1 MAKKRLTHI
10 DIGGKIIKIREQKK
24 GDFISLT
31 DMVQGFEGDV
41 GLIEKWLRNKNTI
54 EFLGI
59 WEKLNNPYFSLSEFE
74 GIYNDA
80 GTNRFMLSVKKW
92 VEETGAI
99 GIEAR
104 SGRYGGTY
112 AHKDIAIQ
120 FASWLSPTFYL
131 YLVTEF
137 QRLKE
142 EEAQRQN
149 LEWDVRRIMAKANYR
164 IHTEAVR
171 EHLIP
176 PRLQYTKMEGLYFA
190 NEADILNMA
199 LFGMTAKEWRQQNPD
214 KKGNIR
220 DNATAEQLL
229 VLSNL
234 QSLNA
239 KLMKWDCDQEQRLQ
253 ILNEAAIEEMQIL
266 LSSTSLK
273 ALPED
278 KKKGL
283 DSGKQKKS

>member
-1 MAKKRLTHI
+1 MAKK
-10 DIGGKIIKIREQKK
+10 KIIIVQGTEIRLYPQEKEE
-24 GDFISLT
+24 DFFSLT
-31 DMVQGFEGDV
+31 DIAKKFNPENPSI
-41 GLIEKWLRNKNTI
+41 LIVNWFRNKDTV
-54 EFLGI
+54 EFLGV
-59 WEKLNNPYFSLSEFE
+59 WEKLHNPDFNLIEFDKIKNE
-74 GIYNDA
+74 A
-80 GTNRFMLSVKKW
+80 GTNRFVLSTSRW
-92 VEETGAI
+92 INETEAI
-99 GIEAR
+99 GIKSKA
-104 SGRYGGTY
+104 GRYGGTY
-112 AHKDIAIQ
+112 AHKDIAMA
-120 FASWLSPTFYL
+120 FCYWLSPPFQL
-131 YLVTEF
+131 YIIKEF

-190 NEADILNMA
+190 NEADLLNMA
-199 LFGMTAKEWRQQNPD
+199 LFGMTAKEWRRQNPD

-220 DNATAEQLL
+220 DHATAEQLL

-273 ALPED
+273 GLPEQGR
-278 KKKGL
+278 KGL
-283 DSGKQKKS
+283 DEEK